1 MYRKV
6 KIKDLL
12 SADHTFIADIFNLL
26 ESDINLTNQIVR
38 RVVGYEYLNRQ
49 SVRRKK
55 NSTRQT
61 SGKKM
66 CACVKLLIHICIII
80 SVFIFKM
87 ATRIDRHTVYRC
99 NVQSLNRAFRGARCN
114 LSGSNVLQR
123 LIFRSNAWGCTAAR
137 L

>member
-49 SVRRKK
+49 SV
-55 NSTRQT
+55 
-61 SGKKM
+61 
-66 CACVKLLIHICIII
+66 
-80 SVFIFKM
+80 
-87 ATRIDRHTVYRC
+87 
-99 NVQSLNRAFRGARCN
+99 
-114 LSGSNVLQR
+114 
-123 LIFRSNAWGCTAAR
+123 
-137 L
+137 